1 MKRNCEQYS
10 KKEIKQLIKHY
21 MKLLHISEKEAI
33 QFVREGRG
41 CWWLILNYKVTLKNW
56 KENKMN

>member
-1 MKRNCEQYS
+1 MKRSCERYS

-41 CWWLILNYKVTLKNW
+41 C
-56 KENKMN
+56 